1 MTTRSVNKAIVLGY
15 LGRDAETNFTPS
27 GVAVT
32 KFSVATSRRWKDSQ
46 SDEWKEETDWHNI
59 VLWRS
64 ENLAN
69 YLTKGK
75 QVYVEGR
82 LQTRSYEDRDGS
94 KRYVTEIVADGVI
107 LLGGQQGGSVSQ
119 DQPTAGKG
127 NNNGRVSQPG
137 GRAAV
142 ARPKDQHASGKG
154 NNGLVSQPRERAV
167 APGAPPAGD
176 SSSQQ
181 ITDDDIPFDSGP
193 RGF

>member
-1 MTTRSVNKAIVLGY
+1 MRSVNKVIVLGH

-32 KFSVATSRRWKDSQ
+32 KFSVATSRLWKDSQ
-46 SDEWKEETDWHNI
+46 FNEWKEETDWHNI

-64 ENLAN
+64 ENPAN

-82 LQTRSYEDRDGS
+82 LQTRSYEERGS
-94 KRYVTEIVADGVI
+94 VKRYVTEIVAEGVI
-107 LLGGQQGGSVSQ
+107 LLGGQQGGSQ
-119 DQPTAGKG
+119 DQ
-127 NNNGRVSQPG
+127 R
-137 GRAAV
+137 
-142 ARPKDQHASGKG
+142 ASGKG
-154 NNGLVSQPRERAV
+154 NNGLVSQPRGRVAAV
-167 APGAPPAGD
+167 SASPADD

-181 ITDDDIPFDSGP
+181 ITDDDVPFDSGP